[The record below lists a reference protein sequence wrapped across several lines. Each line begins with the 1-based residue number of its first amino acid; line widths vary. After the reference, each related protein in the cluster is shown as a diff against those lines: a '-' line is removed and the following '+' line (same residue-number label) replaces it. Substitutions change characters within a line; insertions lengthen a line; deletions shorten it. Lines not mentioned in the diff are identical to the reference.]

1 MENNLSRDVVMR
13 RSLTIWHSL
22 IMLSVTMMLLT
33 LSACA
38 SWHTPEDVDVSTL
51 RERAEIAEIRGV
63 RVKAAVLSIEDSQ
76 QMLGVNVYENS
87 TLPVWI
93 EVENATDQVLW
104 LLRAGTDPNYFSPL
118 EVAWGFHTSFS
129 SEANSKLDNYLDQ
142 SGFKSL
148 IAPNSTQSG
157 IIFANLHHNT
167 MLLNVDLLG
176 HKELFPFTLF
186 PVIPDDFRDETLEKL
201 ERRLSTPETVDYQ
214 QVDKFRAALR
224 LLPCCAKGGDGTI
237 ASGDPINMVVVGQFS
252 DIASAGV
259 RRGFRAIEFDF
270 DNKQQLFGRQPDI
283 VIRKAGRGNVISNWM
298 RMWLAPITFQGQ
310 PVFLVQAGRPIGGRF
325 ADSTGESLKLHPNVD
340 EVRDMLIG
348 DFLYSGGL
356 AKLGFVTS
364 SGARIPMNATQQDTL
379 GMANYQT
386 DGLRAVLFMVTRPLS
401 LEDIQFLDWV
411 PHLENIEA
419 NAMENNGNTQH

>member
-13 RSLTIWHSL
+13 RSLTIWRSL

-38 SWHTPEDVDVSTL
+38 SWQTPEDVDASTL

-63 RVKAAVLSIEDSQ
+63 RVKAAVLSMEDSQ
-76 QMLGVNVYENS
+76 RMLGVNVYENS

-176 HKELFPFTLF
+176 DKELFPFTLF
-186 PVIPDDFRDETLEKL
+186 PAIPDDLRDETLEKL

-237 ASGDPINMVVVGQFS
+237 ASGDPINS

-298 RMWLAPITFQGQ
+298 RMWLAPITFQ
-310 PVFLVQAGRPIGGRF
+310 
-325 ADSTGESLKLHPNVD
+325 
-340 EVRDMLIG
+340 
-348 DFLYSGGL
+348 
-356 AKLGFVTS
+356 
-364 SGARIPMNATQQDTL
+364 
-379 GMANYQT
+379 
-386 DGLRAVLFMVTRPLS
+386 
-401 LEDIQFLDWV
+401 
-411 PHLENIEA
+411 
-419 NAMENNGNTQH
+419 